1 MGKEASYNMSKGIFE
16 MASKPL
22 RSRQEAVLLLLYTI
36 RMFDVDEFIAGNGR
50 AKVAVSINKMNR
62 IFYILEDKI
71 FSMQFPF
78 FVEVENKK
86 ITRICDLKT
95 GVDIDSMLVSTL
107 IGIFEKTRNGIF
119 SFDSLFDEIMY
130 GESTPQNV
138 NTEQLWEIIK
148 LISTYD
154 LGYLRYD
161 HDEEYQKKEHQNKEY
176 QKKLIHPV
184 DHLDI
189 CLDTAASYK
198 IGLEKTLNYEVF
210 KDILDTTTNCFF
222 LKV

>member
-36 RMFDVDEFIAGNGR
+36 RMFDVDEFIAGNGK

-78 FVEVENKK
+78 FVEVENEK
-86 ITRICDLKT
+86 IARICDLKT

-161 HDEEYQKKEHQNKEY
+161 HDEEYQKE
-176 QKKLIHPV
+176 LIHPI

-198 IGLEKTLNYEVF
+198 IGLEETLNYEVF